1 MNLHAVQDTPAAWG
15 VTRTQASIGEA
26 VRVEARLE
34 LADGSRPEV
43 GAWPEDPLVP
53 WALLDAPTAVRQTL
67 EGPLDAWMVGYTAMP
82 LKGGELRTPELAL
95 TVGGSQVYVTP
106 ASLRV
111 ASELAEGEEA
121 PRVLHEPLS
130 AVTLPDQAGQ
140 VPSLLWLWGALPP
153 LVAAVVWWRMRRTPR
168 PVVAALPPAVQR
180 LSELEQLWKRDR
192 SAARECLHELVLLV
206 RTELDQRTSVSRA
219 ALGGMEWAD
228 VLEREGHTQAA
239 AFVRRIEPL
248 RWCCT
253 QVQDELVQ
261 ARFDEARKLL
271 TATTGEVRA

>member
-53 WALLDAPTAVRQTL
+53 WALLDAPKAVRQTL

-82 LKGGELRTPELAL
+82 LKGGELRTPELVL

-121 PRVLHEPLS
+121 PRVLHEPLN
-130 AVTLPDQAGQ
+130 AVVLPEQAGHTPL
-140 VPSLLWLWGALPP
+140 VLWLWGVLPP
-153 LVAAVVWWRMRRTPR
+153 LVAAVVWWRWRRRPRSAVSALTP
-168 PVVAALPPAVQR
+168 ATQR
-180 LSELEQLWKRDR
+180 LADLEQRWKRDR
-192 SAARECLHELVLLV
+192 TAARECLHDLVLLV
-206 RTELDQRTSVSRA
+206 RTELDQRAAVSRV

-228 VLEREGHTQAA
+228 VLEREGQVQAA
-239 AFVRRIEPL
+239 TFVRRIEPL

-271 TATTGEVRA
+271 AAGTAEVRA